1 MSESWS
7 KIRKILEQDRLCLKL
22 QGRVRY
28 YYTLYRKSHD
38 QTALFEVKVDDD
50 LDFDDPR
57 EELVEKLIEYQKF
70 KKLTELSNNGLLGM
84 NMKRNM
90 RTWKRRR
97 N

>member
-38 QTALFEVKVDDD
+38 QAALFEVKVDDEMED
-50 LDFDDPR
+50 L
-57 EELVEKLIEYQKF
+57 KLYLFHLCSPKGRVSI
-70 KKLTELSNNGLLGM
+70 LSGLYM
-84 NMKRNM
+84 
-90 RTWKRRR
+90 WSAWY
-97 N
+97 

>member
-38 QTALFEVKVDDD
+38 QAALFEVKVDDEIY
-50 LDFDDPR
+50 FRATPFIPIIIY
-57 EELVEKLIEYQKF
+57 KHKQCGG
-70 KKLTELSNNGLLGM
+70 T
-84 NMKRNM
+84 
-90 RTWKRRR
+90 
-97 N
+97 